1 MDIRNIFF
9 KFRSYTPIPIALT
22 IIYFSNPYS
31 PFAFIGSGLIIMGE
45 IIRINAV
52 RYAGGATRTRNVG
65 APSLCT
71 SGPYSYTRN
80 PLYWGNIIIYT
91 GVAFLGGGQWMWHLV
106 AIIIIFFIVQYYF
119 IISLEEETLKLKF
132 REEYESYI
140 ENVPKLLPKL
150 IPWDSGNKIE
160 PQKLYKTLK
169 TEKRTLQ
176 NILLIFILANSHI
189 SNSFRCVPLSSP
201 LDINRNW
208 LI

>member
-9 KFRSYTPIPIALT
+9 KFRSYTPIPIALA
-22 IIYFSNPYS
+22 IIYNSQPIL
-31 PFAFIGSGLIIMGE
+31 PFNILGILLMVIGE

-52 RYAGGATRTRNVG
+52 RYVGGATRTRNVG

-71 SGPYSYTRN
+71 SGPYSHTRN
-80 PLYWGNIIIYT
+80 PLYWGNIIIYA

-106 AIIIIFFIVQYYF
+106 SIIIIFFIVQYYF

-132 REEYESYI
+132 GKEYESYI

-150 IPWDSGNKIE
+150 KPWDSGNKIE
-160 PQKLYKTLK
+160 PQNLYKTLK

-176 NILLIFILANSHI
+176 NISLIFILILFKSQIIYLFN
-189 SNSFRCVPLSSP
+189 FL
-201 LDINRNW
+201 
-208 LI
+208 

>member
-9 KFRSYTPIPIALT
+9 KFRSYTPVPIALA
-22 IIYFSNPYS
+22 IIYNSQPIL
-31 PFAFIGSGLIIMGE
+31 PFNILGILLIFIGE

-80 PLYWGNIIIYT
+80 PLYCGNIIIYA
-91 GVAFLGGGQWMWHLV
+91 GVAFLGGGIWMWHFV
-106 AIIIIFFIVQYYF
+106 AIIIIFFIAQYYL
-119 IISLEEETLKLKF
+119 IISLEEETLKIKF
-132 REEYESYI
+132 GEDYESYI

-150 IPWDSGNKIE
+150 TPWDSRNKIK
-160 PQKLYKTLK
+160 PQNLYKTLK

-176 NILLIFILANSHI
+176 NILLIFILTLFKSQITSLFN
-189 SNSFRCVPLSSP
+189 F
-201 LDINRNW
+201 
-208 LI
+208 

>member
-9 KFRSYTPIPIALT
+9 KFRGYTPIPAALT
-22 IIYFSNPYS
+22 IIYNSQPIL
-31 PFAFIGSGLIIMGE
+31 PFNVLGILLIIIGE

-91 GVAFLGGGQWMWHLV
+91 GVAFLGGGEWMWHLV

-132 REEYESYI
+132 EKEYELYI

-150 IPWDSGNKIE
+150 SPWYRDNNIK
-160 PQKLYKTLK
+160 PKNLYKTLR

-176 NILLIFILANSHI
+176 NILLIFILSLFKTQII
-189 SNSFRCVPLSSP
+189 SLFNFL
-201 LDINRNW
+201 
-208 LI
+208 

>member
-9 KFRSYTPIPIALT
+9 KFRSYTPIPIALA
-22 IIYFSNPYS
+22 IIYNSQPIL
-31 PFAFIGSGLIIMGE
+31 PFNVLGILLIVIGEM
-45 IIRINAV
+45 IRINAV

-91 GVAFLGGGQWMWHLV
+91 GVGFLGGGQWMWHLV

-119 IISLEEETLKLKF
+119 IISLEEEILKLKF
-132 REEYESYI
+132 GEKYESYI

-150 IPWDSGNKIE
+150 TPWFSDNKIK
-160 PQKLYKTLK
+160 PQNLYKTLK

-176 NILLIFILANSHI
+176 NILLIFILILFKSQII
-189 SNSFRCVPLSSP
+189 SLFNF
-201 LDINRNW
+201 I
-208 LI
+208 

>member
-9 KFRSYTPIPIALT
+9 KFRGYTPIPAALT
-22 IIYFSNPYS
+22 IIYNSQPIL
-31 PFAFIGSGLIIMGE
+31 PFNVLGILLIIIGE

-65 APSLCT
+65 APFLCT

-80 PLYWGNIIIYT
+80 PLYWGNLIIYT
-91 GVAFLGGGQWMWHLV
+91 GVAFFGGGQWMWHLI

-119 IISLEEETLKLKF
+119 IISLEQETLKLKY
-132 REEYESYI
+132 REEYESYT

-150 IPWDSGNKIE
+150 TPWDSGNNIE
-160 PQKLYKTLK
+160 PQNLYKTLK

-176 NILLIFILANSHI
+176 NILLIFILTLFKSQII
-189 SNSFRCVPLSSP
+189 SLFNFL
-201 LDINRNW
+201 
-208 LI
+208 

>member
-9 KFRSYTPIPIALT
+9 KFRSYTPIPAVLAILHNSQP
-22 IIYFSNPYS
+22 IL
-31 PFAFIGSGLIIMGE
+31 PFNILGILLIVIGEM
-45 IIRINAV
+45 IRINAV

-80 PLYWGNIIIYT
+80 PLYCGNIIIYA
-91 GVAFLGGGQWMWHLV
+91 GVAFLGGGKWMWHFV
-106 AIIIIFFIVQYYF
+106 AIIIIFFIVQYHL

-132 REEYESYI
+132 GEEYESYI
-140 ENVPKLLPKL
+140 KNVPKLLPKL

-160 PQKLYKTLK
+160 PQNLYKTLK

-176 NILLIFILANSHI
+176 NISLIFILILFKSQII
-189 SNSFRCVPLSSP
+189 SLFNFL
-201 LDINRNW
+201 
-208 LI
+208 